1 MNEVGGLFDSLFGKI
16 GNIQIITPKKQ
27 YGLYRKDGSLQIVYQ
42 KQQQK
47 NPIIVPYYPQQY
59 QNSQLPQRSSF
70 NTGINP
76 LILLGG
82 GLLIISLLLRGK

>member
-1 MNEVGGLFDSLFGKI
+1 MNEVSGFFDSLFGKI

-42 KQQQK
+42 KQQPK

-59 QNSQLPQRSSF
+59 QNSQLPQRSSL
-70 NTGINP
+70 INP

-82 GLLIISLLLRGK
+82 SLLIISLLLRRK